1 MPSSHPILSIHSIS
15 QSWCSNKLSLGPSQ
29 GGNSFGIGRGCCF
42 FGMVSGQKQWPSDC
56 TAINETQATEL
67 FNKWNKEAVMQA
79 LDPIL
84 ETYRPLI
91 WARGNA
97 LSP

>member
-1 MPSSHPILSIHSIS
+1 
-15 QSWCSNKLSLGPSQ
+15 
-29 GGNSFGIGRGCCF
+29 
-42 FGMVSGQKQWPSDC
+42 MVSGQKQWPSDC